1 MVHEEN
7 ILPRFSRSFLSQ
19 ITQSASFLLP
29 KKAFLP
35 SDDRD
40 VSSPGLQQEEGMSG
54 KAARIRLTEKQQS
67 ILEQVARSFTAPQR
81 LIQRARVILLGF
93 AHWLNVEIAKEIGL
107 DRKQVG
113 QWRSRWQASFDAL
126 VAMEC
131 RESQAALRHAIED
144 VLSDAPRTGS
154 PGTFTAEQV
163 TQVLAVACEEPS
175 QSGLPIDD
183 WTGRE
188 LAAEVVRRKIVEAI
202 SPSTVQRYLAQSA
215 LQPHRSKYWL
225 NTTEKDPEVFEQQ
238 VHLVC
243 QTYLEAPTLYFQYH
257 THTVSVDEMT
267 GIQALERNAKKIPM
281 APGQPARIEFE
292 YTRNGTL
299 CLIGNW
305 HVVLGQMITPT
316 IRPTRTEEDFC
327 WHIYHTIATDPDAGW
342 VFIVDNLNTHC
353 SESLVRLVARLE
365 GIDQSTL
372 GQKDKSG
379 ILKSMASRQAFLSDR
394 SHRVRFVYLPKHTSW
409 LNQIEIVFGIVT
421 RRAIRRASFKST
433 EELKA
438 RLLDFIDYFNRTFA
452 QPFRWTYTG
461 RPVANTTVKRPT
473 TWKEKWVSRREAG
486 EDLAVVT

>member
-1 MVHEEN
+1 MA
-7 ILPRFSRSFLSQ
+7 
-19 ITQSASFLLP
+19 QSASSVLP
-29 KKAFLP
+29 QKAFLP

-40 VSSPGLQQEEGMSG
+40 LPSPGLQQEEGMSG
-54 KAARIRLTEKQQS
+54 KAARIRLTQMQQS
-67 ILEQVARSFTAPQR
+67 ILEQIARSFSAPQR
-81 LIQRARVILLGF
+81 LIQRARLILLGF
-93 AHWLNVEIAKEIGL
+93 DQWLNVEIAKEIGL

-113 QWRSRWQASFDAL
+113 KWRSRWQASFDAL
-126 VAMEC
+126 VAIEC
-131 RESQAALRHAIED
+131 RELRAALRRAVED
-144 VLSDAPRTGS
+144 VLSDAPRAGS

-188 LAAEVVRRKIVEAI
+188 LAAEVVRRKIAESI

-215 LQPHRSKYWL
+215 LQPHRSEYWL
-225 NTTEKDPEVFEQQ
+225 NTREKDPELFERQ
-238 VHLVC
+238 VQLVC

-281 APGQPARIEFE
+281 AAGQPARIEFE
-292 YTRNGTL
+292 YTRHGTL

-305 HVVLGQMITPT
+305 HVVLGQMIRPT

-327 WHIYHTIATDPDAGW
+327 WHIHHTIATDPDAGW
-342 VFIVDNLNTHC
+342 VFVADNLNTHC
-353 SESLVRLVARLE
+353 SESLVRYVARLE
-365 GIDQSTL
+365 GIDERTL
-372 GQKDKSG
+372 GKKNKSG

-438 RLLDFIDYFNRTFA
+438 RLLAFIDYFNRTFA

-461 RPVANTTVKRPT
+461 RPVSDTTVRRPA
-473 TWKEKWVSRREAG
+473 TWKERWVTCRETG
-486 EDLAVVT
+486 QNLALVT